1 MMYSEIK
8 NEILLEIYK
17 TGETD
22 LAFDLNRDFAKK
34 HGVSPEIIEG
44 FFKEFESRG
53 FISVTGL
60 SKFNVLVYLE
70 SSFFTFLEQ
79 GAYESENRIS
89 SLQKRQLTLEVE
101 TLELQL
107 EKLKSELES
116 VKKVDP
122 KLFERICTI
131 CSQIA
136 TTTGVAIKFTS

>member
-1 MMYSEIK
+1 MYSNIK
-8 NEILLEIYK
+8 DEILLEIFK
-17 TGETD
+17 TGLTE
-22 LAFDLNRDFAKK
+22 LRFDLNNDFAIK

-53 FISVTGL
+53 FISYSGL
-60 SKFNVLVYLE
+60 SKFNALVSLE
-70 SSFFTFLEQ
+70 SPFFTFLEQ

-89 SLQKRQLTLEVE
+89 SLQKQQLTLNVE

-107 EKLKSELES
+107 EKLKAELES

-122 KLFERICTI
+122 KLFERICAI